1 MHKKANLNST
11 QDIEYWGTGVIKTK
25 EAQFCAFSKW
35 IKENVLEFRN
45 VSRLKYILWVEGESW
60 QKS

>member
-1 MHKKANLNST
+1 MGLKDHLSQIHRKAFNNSNANSNMHKKANLNST

-35 IKENVLEFRN
+35 IKENV
-45 VSRLKYILWVEGESW
+45 
-60 QKS
+60 